1 MTYFSRYATVHM
13 DMQTDPISARAL
25 HSGITWVRA
34 RSMLLG
40 WLTAAC
46 TALIVIACALL
57 ATAFLLVPRPAHATN
72 GQCIWEGGP
81 GASQYSECN
90 LEDCQSVGGKAQCTD
105 PVIRPPNGL
114 TDAQVDGQKFEY
126 ITYSQSEYE
135 NIDWCLA
142 AGGTYNGFNAPYQ
155 GLLECA
161 GLDTNTYPGSNPY
174 INNSDN
180 GATTITAAAVALRY
194 SNCDVSLAADTGWT
208 SSTFPQVGGTYPYIR
223 NGKDLTDAREQVF
236 TLGGNCN
243 SSATIGYLRLRQL
256 VCPVS
261 FTARTLAN
269 GDLGCFIPAEGCCTT
284 GDPVSPV
291 TGAVMQSAM
300 DYQSP
305 ISGGLELGH
314 YYNSQSR
321 WRAPGSGPFIAA
333 NNDYWRFSYSRHLT
347 PVSGNTQLTAWIQRE
362 DGHLETFDGS
372 GREILNTTTG
382 AADRLTG
389 SAASGWT
396 LTRGNTDVETY
407 SPAGNLTS
415 ITNRSGLSITLSYDP
430 SGNLSQAIDSFGHKL
445 TFNFNPQGQLGSVVL
460 PDGSSTITYGYGSL
474 GQLTSVTYPDQTTIT
489 YQYGS
494 PVDAFLLTGITDE
507 TGQTYITYT
516 YNSSGAVT
524 GQQLAGGVGAYS
536 FNFGGI
542 SYQTEIASSVTDP
555 LGATHQYVL
564 DNQNGVFKTRYT
576 TQYCDSCPNVSN
588 ESYDA
593 NGNLQSRTDLDG
605 KQTTY
610 TYDQTRNLELSR
622 TEGLSGGS
630 ATSATRT
637 ITTQWHPTFRLPT
650 QVSVYA
656 GASATGAPLRT
667 TSHTYDGYGNVLTTT
682 VTDGATGTSR
692 TFTSTYYNSGLY
704 GQLQTYDGPR
714 TDVNDV
720 TTNTY
725 YACATGAQCG
735 QLQTVTDAL
744 GRTTTYTSYDANG
757 LPLSMTDPNGLV
769 TTWTYDLRQRL
780 KTVTIGTEQSR
791 FDYYANGLVQKMTQ
805 ADGSYL
811 LYIYDAARRLVETD
825 DAAGDRLLYT
835 LDAAGNIQRVSTY
848 DPVGTLALTQ
858 TQIYNTL
865 GQLWQQLTSSQS
877 SSQAIVYSYDA
888 QGNQVN
894 VAAPLGHMQGFAYDT
909 LNRVMQLTDPAGT
922 TAFTYDAND
931 NVTAVTDPRG
941 LATNYTYNGFGDLK
955 QLQSPETGTTQY
967 SPDSAGNVATRSNA
981 LGTASYTYDA
991 LNRPTS
997 VTYPDQTV
1005 SLTYDQGANALGRL
1019 TGITDSSGQTT
1030 YAYDSQGRV
1039 SQKRQVTGNVTLTVG
1054 YTHQNSQLASMT
1066 LPSGN
1071 VLTYGY
1077 DSAGRVVSITANT
1090 NTLITGVTYG
1100 PFGPLTAW
1108 TWGNGAQTTRSYDV
1122 DGHLTAI
1129 SSAGQSTYTFA
1140 DDGLI
1145 SSRSDDTEND
1155 YSVVAGTTLQTVST
1169 TSNRLTGSSGPLSL
1183 TYSYDGM
1190 GNVTGNGAG
1199 TFTYDKAGRLRSYTQ
1214 SNSGTS
1220 FSING
1225 LGQRVAKTSSAG
1237 TVLFAY
1243 DESSHLIGEY
1253 TGGGALIE
1261 ETVWLGDTPVAILRP
1276 NAAGVTDIYYVHT
1289 DHLNTPRRIT
1299 RASDNVI
1306 VWRWNSDAYGVGFVD
1321 QDPDGDGQLFIYNF
1335 RFPGQYFDVET
1346 GLHYNYHRD
1355 FDPASGRYIE
1365 SDPIGLN
1372 GGVNSYAY
1380 ANGNPVSNSDP
1391 SGLFSYPEH
1400 VSITKKA
1407 LAGYTSFPGLPQDVA
1422 KVDFLSGSQLP
1433 LNSFWHAMSD
1443 GTTNQPAWLAREL
1456 YNYYVETQ
1464 ILTCTIAGLAKAL
1477 HAVQDSDALGH
1488 QNFASW
1494 NGGHTP
1500 LHIPSFAHIRQDWAP
1515 RGPEKAAAIGDSKA
1529 VLRRYHDTCECSPH

>member
-1 MTYFSRYATVHM
+1 MTTLSWYAPVHM
-13 DMQTDPISARAL
+13 DMQTDSSPSRAL
-25 HSGITWVRA
+25 HSGVDMIRL
-34 RSMLLG
+34 RSTLFRC
-40 WLTAAC
+40 LTAAC
-46 TALIVIACALL
+46 TALSVVVCALV
-57 ATAFLLVPRPAHATN
+57 ATTFLLVPRTAHAIN

-81 GASQYSECN
+81 GASQYPACS
-90 LEDCQSVGGKAQCTD
+90 LEDCQTVGGKAQCTD

-114 TDAQVDGQKFEY
+114 TDAQVDGDKFEY

-142 AGGTYNGFNAPYQ
+142 AGGTYNGFNAGYS
-155 GLLECA
+155 GLQECA

-174 INNSDN
+174 INNSDG
-180 GATTITAAAVALRY
+180 GATSISAAAVALRY
-194 SNCDVSLAADTGWT
+194 SNCSVTLQSDTGWT
-208 SSTFPQVGGTYPYIR
+208 STTFPQVGGTYPSIR
-223 NGKDLTDAREQVF
+223 NGKHLTDAREQIF
-236 TLGGNCN
+236 GLGGNCN

-261 FTARTLAN
+261 FTARALVN

-291 TGAVMQSAM
+291 TGAVMQSAT

-305 ISGGLELGH
+305 ISGGLEFSH

-347 PVSGNTQLTAWIQRE
+347 PVSGNSQLTAMIVRE
-362 DGHLETFDGS
+362 DGHLETFNGS
-372 GREILNTTTG
+372 GQEILNTTTG

-389 SAASGWT
+389 NTTSGWT
-396 LTRGNTDVETY
+396 LTRGNMDVETY
-407 SPAGNLTS
+407 NPAGNLAS
-415 ITNRSGLSITLSYDP
+415 ITNRSGLSITLSYDAN
-430 SGNLSQAIDSFGHKL
+430 GNLSQAADSFGHKL
-445 TFNFNPQGQLGSVVL
+445 AFHFNSQGQLGSVVL

-474 GQLTSVTYPDQTTIT
+474 GQLTSVTYADQTTIT

-494 PVDAFLLTGITDE
+494 PVDAYLLTGITDE

-536 FNFGGI
+536 FSFGGI
-542 SYQTEIASSVTDP
+542 SYQTEIASSITDP
-555 LGATHQYVL
+555 LGGTHQYVL

-588 ESYDA
+588 QSYDA
-593 NGNLQSRTDLDG
+593 NGNLQSKSDLDG

-610 TYDQTRNLELSR
+610 TYDQVRNLELSR
-622 TEGLSGGS
+622 TEGLSGWS

-637 ITTQWHPTFRLPT
+637 ITTQWHPTFRLAT

-656 GASATGAPLRT
+656 GSSATGTPLRT

-682 VTDGATGTSR
+682 VTDGTTGTSR

-704 GQLQTYDGPR
+704 GQVHTYDGPR

-720 TTNTY
+720 ATNTY
-725 YACATGAQCG
+725 YSCATGAQCG
-735 QLQTVTDAL
+735 QLQSVTDAL
-744 GRTTTYTSYDANG
+744 GRTTTYNTYDANG

-780 KTVTIGTEQSR
+780 KAVTVGTEQTR
-791 FDYYANGLVQKMTQ
+791 FDYYPNGLVQKMTQ

-825 DAAGDRLLYT
+825 DSAGDRLVYT
-835 LDAAGNIQRVSTY
+835 LDAAGNIQQVRNY
-848 DPVGTLALTQ
+848 DPAGTLALTK
-858 TQIYNTL
+858 TQLYNTL
-865 GQLWQQLTSSQS
+865 GQLWQLLTSSQAS
-877 SSQAIVYSYDA
+877 TQATVYSYDA

-894 VAAPLGHMQGFAYDT
+894 VTAPLGHVQGFAYDT

-922 TAFTYDAND
+922 TGFTYDAND
-931 NVTAVTDPRG
+931 NVTSVVDPRG
-941 LATNYTYNGFGDLK
+941 LVTSYTYNGFGDLK
-955 QLQSPETGTTQY
+955 QLQSPDTGITQY
-967 SPDSAGNVATRSNA
+967 TPDSAGNVATRTNP
-981 LGTASYTYDA
+981 LGTATYTYDA
-991 LNRPTS
+991 LNRQTS

-1005 SLTYDQGANALGRL
+1005 TLTYDQGANALGRL
-1019 TGITDSSGQTT
+1019 TTLTDSSGQTT
-1030 YAYDSQGRV
+1030 YAYDNQGRI
-1039 SQKRQVTGNVTLTVG
+1039 SQKQHKIGNTTLTVG
-1054 YTHQNSQLASMT
+1054 YTHQNGQLVSMI

-1071 VLTYGY
+1071 VLAYGY
-1077 DSAGRVVSITANT
+1077 DSAGRVASITANN
-1090 NTLITGVTYG
+1090 NTLISGVSYG
-1100 PFGPLTAW
+1100 PFGPVTGW
-1108 TWGNGAQTTRSYDV
+1108 TWGNGAQTSRSYDV

-1129 SSAGQSTYTFA
+1129 SSAGQSSYTFA

-1145 SSRSDDTEND
+1145 SSRSDDSEHD
-1155 YSVVAGTTLQTVST
+1155 YSVVSGATLQTVSA
-1169 TSNRLTGSSGPLSL
+1169 TSNRLTGSSGLLSL

-1190 GNVTGNGAG
+1190 GSVTGNGVG
-1199 TFTYDKAGRLRSYTQ
+1199 TFTYDKAGRLKSYLQ
-1214 SNSGTS
+1214 SSAGTS

-1225 LGQRVAKTSSAG
+1225 LGQRVAKVASAG

-1253 TGGGALIE
+1253 TGSGALIE
-1261 ETVWLGDTPVAILRP
+1261 ETVWLGNTPVALLRP
-1276 NAAGVTDIYYVHT
+1276 NASGGMDIYYVHT

-1299 RASDNVI
+1299 RATDNVI
-1306 VWRWNSDAYGVGFVD
+1306 VWRWSSDAYGVGFVD
-1321 QDPDGDGQLFIYNF
+1321 QDPDGDGQIFVYNF
-1335 RFPGQYFDVET
+1335 RFPGQYFDSET
-1346 GLHYNYHRD
+1346 GLSYNYQRD

-1365 SDPIGLN
+1365 SDPTGLN
-1372 GGVNSYAY
+1372 GGINTYAY

-1407 LAGYTSFPGLPQDVA
+1407 LAGYTSFPGLPSEVA
-1422 KVDFLSGSQLP
+1422 KVDFLDGSQLP
-1433 LNSFWHAMSD
+1433 MNSFWHAMSD
-1443 GTTNQPAWLAREL
+1443 GTANQPAWLAQEL
-1456 YNYYVETQ
+1456 YNYYVDTQ
-1464 ILTCTIAGLAKAL
+1464 IRTCKQEGLARAL
-1477 HAVQDSDALGH
+1477 HATQDSAALGH
-1488 QNFASW
+1488 TDFSPW
-1494 NGGHTP
+1494 NGGHTS
-1500 LHIPSFAHIRQDWAP
+1500 LHIPSFLHIAEDWFPGA
-1515 RGPEKAAAIGDSKA
+1515 GAKAEAIDKSKD
-1529 VLRRYHDTCECSPH
+1529 VLRKYHDICECAPH